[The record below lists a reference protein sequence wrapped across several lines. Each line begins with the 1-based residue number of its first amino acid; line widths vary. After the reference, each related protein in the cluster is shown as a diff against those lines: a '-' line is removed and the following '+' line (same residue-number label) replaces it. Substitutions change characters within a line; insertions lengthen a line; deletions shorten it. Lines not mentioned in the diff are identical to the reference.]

1 MVHESFEDNDVAAIM
16 NKHFI
21 NIEEDREERP
31 DIDQIYQTAH
41 RMLSQKSGGW
51 PLTVFLTPKQEPY
64 FTGTYFPKSAK
75 YHLPGFADL
84 IPRVAQYYYER
95 KDELTLQNSQLAD
108 ALKSSVPVAC
118 NALNANQATI
128 ERAFESLERSFD
140 FENGGFGSAQKFSNP
155 ADITLLLHLAYA
167 GNKQAETMAL

>member
-1 MVHESFEDNDVAAIM
+1 
-16 NKHFI
+16 
-21 NIEEDREERP
+21 
-31 DIDQIYQTAH
+31 
-41 RMLSQKSGGW
+41 MLSQKSGGW

-64 FTGTYFPKSAK
+64 LTGTYFPKSAK
-75 YHLPGFADL
+75 YQLPGFADL
-84 IPRVAQYYYER
+84 IPRLAQYYYER

-140 FENGGFGSAQKFSNP
+140 FGNGGFGGAPKFPNP